1 LDLDLAQALDPATA
15 QALVPASVRD
25 SVPDPVEGLA
35 RGHQERVGTA
45 EPEVRQRRDDKEG
58 RKARGRLDR
67 KTGKYRPLQAAMVP
81 GKLDGGPLPPQ
92 EFAAAEMRGMR
103 PLVLW
108 RWKPG

>member
-1 LDLDLAQALDPATA
+1 LDPATA
-15 QALVPASVRD
+15 QALDPASVRD
-25 SVPDPVEGLA
+25 SVPVMAPDPVEGLA

-81 GKLDGGPLPPQ
+81 DKLDAGPLPPQ

-103 PLVLW
+103 PLVRW